1 MDLIH
6 SDIPGTRVSARA
18 PRSRSPWRFAVLI
31 PVCLA
36 AAAGINLLAAR
47 WLDNGPRRA
56 PSPLFSAP
64 IAVRDLQEMVDRYP
78 RERDWIDRLA
88 IAYVQQGHYLS
99 AIEMLERSLAMEG
112 PQVDAR
118 RAMVL
123 CLNRL
128 ERYQEALPHL
138 RTLIEIQPDSFDLR
152 LDLAEQHRLIGDRS
166 AGKAVLDKIPRDM
179 YGYPHEK
186 EVTNQAASMERLA
199 AAYGL
204 LGYWDDCARLARQLI
219 KDTPS
224 RWGAHVVLGK
234 SLLSRNQTEAA
245 VRHIRLG
252 MRADATD
259 PDLKYLL
266 ATALQ
271 QRGRASD
278 LPEIKRLLLETIS
291 KKRMHGR
298 AWYEMG
304 LICRRERNWNRAA
317 QSFRNAYS
325 LGVDQRACLKYQSEA
340 LGHLGN
346 REESL
351 YTLGLYYEDLGQP
364 DKALVEYKKLTTMHE
379 SCGHGLMHMARARG
393 LMGQPKEQLRLLVA
407 ARKILGPQP
416 RLLQDFGNC
425 YAELKKRDLQK
436 KTWEAFIR
444 ADSKNADLGYQQL
457 GALAD
462 SMGNLEEAERH
473 YRKCVE
479 MQPASETYKQTLAHL
494 LLERR
499 EDPARVA
506 EAARLLED
514 AARLARDNSS
524 ILIDLGIAYQHAGR
538 LEDAVLVLRHAVD
551 LEPGDGRA
559 YFPLSQVLLA
569 TGRKAEGERTRQSHA
584 QYLDFLEAQEVLSA
598 RVRRTP
604 GDPEVRRRLAQFYER
619 AQAVENAIGEYE
631 KLVEMEPEN
640 RNHYRSLA
648 QLYEEM
654 GRFEDARRAKNA
666 ASAGDGARSAARTG

>member
-6 SDIPGTRVSARA
+6 SDIPSARLSA
-18 PRSRSPWRFAVLI
+18 RPLRALSPWRLALLI

-47 WLDNGPRRA
+47 WLDSGPRRV
-56 PSPLFSAP
+56 PSPLFTAP
-64 IAVRDLQEMVDRYP
+64 IAIRDLQEMVERHP
-78 RERDWIDRLA
+78 REREWTDRLA

-99 AIEMLERSLAMEG
+99 AIEMLERSLGMEG
-112 PQVDAR
+112 PQLDAR

-128 ERYQEALPHL
+128 ERYEEALPHL
-138 RTLIEIQPDSFDLR
+138 HALVEIQPEAFDLR
-152 LDLAEQHRLIGDRS
+152 LALAEQHRLIGNRR
-166 AGKAVLDKIPRDM
+166 AGKAVLDEIPRDA
-179 YGYPHEK
+179 YGYPLEK
-186 EVTNQAASMERLA
+186 DVASQAAAMEGLA

-204 LGYWDDCARLARQLI
+204 LGYWEDCARLARQLI

-224 RWGAHVVLGK
+224 RWGAHVILGK
-234 SLLSRNQTEAA
+234 SLLSRGQTEAA

-252 MRADATD
+252 MRTDVND

-271 QRGRASD
+271 QRGRAGD

-304 LICRRERNWNRAA
+304 LICRKEKNWSRAA
-317 QSFRNAYS
+317 QSFSNAYN

-340 LGHLGN
+340 LAHIGN

-364 DKALVEYKKLTTMHE
+364 EKALLEYKKLTNMHD
-379 SCGHGLMHMARARG
+379 SCGHGLMHMARAQG
-393 LMGQPKEQLRLLVA
+393 LMGQPKEQLRLLTA
-407 ARKILGPQP
+407 ARKILGSHP

-425 YAELKKRDLQK
+425 YAELKERDLQK
-436 KTWEAFIR
+436 KTWEAFID
-444 ADSKNADLGYQQL
+444 ADPKNADLGYQQL

-462 SMGNLEEAERH
+462 TVGNLDEAEQH
-473 YRKCVE
+473 YRKCVK
-479 MQPASETYKQTLAHL
+479 MQPTSETYKQTLAHL

-506 EAARLLED
+506 EAVRLLED
-514 AARLARDNSS
+514 AARLGRDNSS
-524 ILIDLGIAYQHAGR
+524 ILIDLGLAYQHAGR

-551 LEPGDGRA
+551 IQPGDGRA

-569 TGRKAEGERTRQSHA
+569 TGRKSEGERTRASYTR
-584 QYLDFLEAQEVLSA
+584 YLDFLEAQEVLSA
-598 RVRRTP
+598 RVRRAP
-604 GDPEVRRRLAQFYER
+604 DDSRLRRRLAEFYEQ
-619 AQAVENAIGEYE
+619 AQAVDNAVGEYE
-631 KLVEMEPEN
+631 KLVEMEPQN
-640 RNHYRSLA
+640 RDYHQRLA
-648 QLYEEM
+648 RLYGEM
-654 GRFEDARRAKNA
+654 GRFEDERRARVA
-666 ASAGDGARSAARTG
+666 ASAGASSPQVSSGG